1 MPGKGV
7 SSPVVVG
14 DVVYVTSSSGPRDD
28 RLHLLSIDAKSGKV
42 RWKRTLAATGSTTC
56 HATSCM
62 AAPTPV
68 ATADAVYALFA
79 TGDLAAFDANGNP
92 LWYRSLVSDYPTII
106 NQVGMASSPILAGGL
121 LIVPM
126 DNVGESF
133 VAALDPKTGLN
144 KWKIAR
150 PKDMNWVSPLVR
162 TVNGKEE
169 ILFQAG
175 KELVAYDVA
184 TGAKTWAFP
193 HESSTIATPV
203 IEGERILVPGKPL
216 LAGKLGTS
224 GPQSAWT
231 STKLSTGNSSPL
243 LYRGRVYA
251 TSSSGVVTCVDA
263 ENGNVLFQERVKGPF
278 SAAPVGADGKIYIL
292 NEAGQTTVWKAS
304 AEVEIL
310 STNEL
315 GERAM
320 GTPAVSNGRLFIRT
334 DKSLFCVG
342 SSVK

>member
-1 MPGKGV
+1 MNRFVAIGISIAVSTPAFAGDWPQFRGPTANGISVETNLPTKWSATEGVAWKAEMPGKGV

-184 TGAKTWAFP
+184 TGAKT
-193 HESSTIATPV
+193 
-203 IEGERILVPGKPL
+203 
-216 LAGKLGTS
+216 
-224 GPQSAWT
+224 
-231 STKLSTGNSSPL
+231 
-243 LYRGRVYA
+243 
-251 TSSSGVVTCVDA
+251 
-263 ENGNVLFQERVKGPF
+263 
-278 SAAPVGADGKIYIL
+278 
-292 NEAGQTTVWKAS
+292 
-304 AEVEIL
+304 
-310 STNEL
+310 
-315 GERAM
+315 
-320 GTPAVSNGRLFIRT
+320 
-334 DKSLFCVG
+334 
-342 SSVK
+342 